1 MGNCENQMQYDIPIS
16 VYSGFLCLIYMVA
29 IPNITLDGA
38 CFCVVSLQAYEPWT
52 LSCIDEN
59 FSYVTGRSCQ
69 TTTLEDLQNYQ
80 KSRMYYSFPY

>member
-16 VYSGFLCLIYMVA
+16 VYSGFLCLIYMVE
-29 IPNITLDGA
+29 IPNIILDGA

-59 FSYVTGRSCQ
+59 FSYVRKILPNYHIGRSAK
-69 TTTLEDLQNYQ
+69 LPE
-80 KSRMYYSFPY
+80 K